1 MIDLFVQFFLVLPR
15 LTFSLLKKRKRV
27 SWTVFTLAD
36 FLCDSGPSLAYLYD
50 VCRRTDIPN
59 VGR

>member
-15 LTFSLLKKRKRV
+15 LTFFFLKRKRV
-27 SWTVFTLAD
+27 SWTVFTSAN